1 MTGRA
6 QTLRPFLSRA
16 VGLYPDR
23 EIVARTGDGVVRYT
37 YSRYVDRVGRLANA
51 LRAAGVDRGD
61 RVGTLCWNHD
71 RHFEVYFA
79 APELGAQLHTINPLL
94 PAEDIRRIVAS
105 AADRVL
111 LVDASLAG
119 VFAEAYDPEAFDS
132 VERVVVVGADAPD
145 LPVEPTAYDAFVAG
159 HGTDVDTPDLAGDDP
174 AGLCYSSGTTGDPKG
189 VEYTHR
195 MLWSHTM
202 AILTPSGLDIADH
215 DVVMPV
221 VPMFHINA
229 WGLPYAAT
237 AAGAGHVYPGP
248 SPDPRDVIDLIDR
261 ENVTLTAGVPTVW
274 LGVLDHLA
282 DHPDPEGALSTL
294 DRIVVGGSAPPERL
308 LRAFDDYGVEVLHG
322 WGMTETSPVG
332 AVSHLKPGLRDADY
346 DRRVEKRAKQGLVLP
361 GLEFKTVDDAGE
373 AVPHDGE
380 SMGELLIRGPWVAT
394 EYFDS
399 ERRRLSGSEAS
410 PTPRAIGEAGDS
422 QPQADDD
429 AFEDSW
435 LRTGDV
441 VTVDPDGYIELVDR
455 AADVI
460 KSGGEWIS
468 SQAVENAIMD
478 HGSVREAAVVGV
490 PHERWGERP
499 VAFVAAGDDENP
511 GGLVDLLRGRVR
523 TDYPDWWVPDRFEF
537 VESVPKTAT
546 GKFDKIDLRGRFEG
560 SLDGTVDATPPEGA
574 E

>member
-1 MTGRA
+1 MSGHA

-16 VGLYPDR
+16 VRLYPDR
-23 EIVARTGDGVVRYT
+23 ELVARTGEGVVRHT
-37 YSRYVDRVGRLANA
+37 YDECADRVGRLANA
-51 LRAAGVDRGD
+51 LRAAGVGHGD

-71 RHFEVYFA
+71 RHFAAYFA

-94 PAEDIRRIVAS
+94 PADDVRRIVES
-105 AADRVL
+105 AGDRVVI
-111 LVDASLAG
+111 VDASLADA
-119 VFAEAYDPEAFDS
+119 FAEAYDPDAFAS
-132 VERVVVVGADAPD
+132 VEQVVVVGSAAPD
-145 LPVEPTAYDAFVAG
+145 LPVETTAYDDFVAG
-159 HGTDVDTPDLAGDDP
+159 HAAAVDAPDLTGDDP

-202 AILTPSGLDIADH
+202 AIMTPSGLDIADR

-237 AAGAGHVYPGP
+237 AAGAKHVYPGP
-248 SPDPRDVIDLIDR
+248 SPDPQDIVDLIDR
-261 ENVTLTAGVPTVW
+261 EGVTLTAGVPTVW
-274 LGVLDHLA
+274 LGVLDHLS
-282 DHPDPEGALSTL
+282 DHPNPEAALSTL
-294 DRIVVGGSAPPERL
+294 DRIVVGGAAPPERL
-308 LRAFDDYGVEVLHG
+308 LRAFDDHGVEVLHG

-346 DRRVEKRAKQGLVLP
+346 DRRVAKRAKQGLVLP
-361 GLEFKTVDDAGE
+361 GLEFDVVDDSDD

-394 EYFDS
+394 EYYES
-399 ERRRLSGSEAS
+399 EG
-410 PTPRAIGEAGDS
+410 
-422 QPQADDD
+422 DD
-429 AFEDSW
+429 AFEGPW

-441 VTVDPDGYIELVDR
+441 VTVDSDGYLELVDR
-455 AADVI
+455 ADDVI

-478 HGSVREAAVVGV
+478 HESVREAAVVGV

-499 VAFVAAGDDENP
+499 AAFVAADADP
-511 GGLVDLLRGRVR
+511 ADRDALVDSLCDRIRA
-523 TDYPDWWVPDRFEF
+523 DYPDWWVPDRVEF

-546 GKFDKIDLRGRFEG
+546 GKFDKVDLRGRFEG
-560 SLDGTVDATPPEGA
+560 ALDERVDAAPPEGA